1 MLARLA
7 VRSVLTRKFIRRVP
21 PLLVWVKA
29 ALTQVTLPLVF
40 SAGAPLNDT
49 SEFTQS
55 ETGKGIEMDETQM
68 MEFVGQAVADVGAL
82 LGGAM
87 VVIGDK
93 LGLYR
98 AMAGTGSVT
107 SAELAA
113 RTGTAE
119 RYVREWLSAQ
129 AARGYVTYDGGGR
142 FSLPDEHAVPLTDET
157 SPACVIGAFE
167 IALGSVYATDTIAER
182 FRSGEGFAWGAHD
195 EHVLRGC
202 ERFFRPGYLNN
213 LASAWIPALDGVEAK
228 LAAGA
233 RVADVG
239 CGHGASTLLLA
250 GAYPASAITGFDAHD
265 GSVEAARKRAAD
277 AGLAGRVRF
286 EAASATTFTGSYDL
300 VCFFDCLHDMGDPAG
315 ACAHARA
322 QLAPGGTLMLIEPF
336 AADDITGNLNPV
348 GAAYYGFSTL
358 LCTPSS
364 LSQEVGAALGAQAGE
379 ARLREIVTR
388 AGFATLRRV
397 AETPFNIV
405 LEARA

>member
-1 MLARLA
+1 
-7 VRSVLTRKFIRRVP
+7 
-21 PLLVWVKA
+21 
-29 ALTQVTLPLVF
+29 
-40 SAGAPLNDT
+40 
-49 SEFTQS
+49 
-55 ETGKGIEMDETQM
+55 MDETKM
-68 MEFVGQAVADVGAL
+68 MEFVGRAVGDVGAV

-98 AMAGTGSVT
+98 AMARAGSLT
-107 SAELAA
+107 PAELAD

-129 AARGYVTYDGGGR
+129 AARGYVSYDGDGR

-167 IALGSVYATDTIAER
+167 IAVGSVYATDTIAER
-182 FRSGEGFAWGAHD
+182 FRTGDGFAWGAHD
-195 EHVLRGC
+195 EHVLGGC

-228 LAAGA
+228 LTAGA
-233 RVADVG
+233 RIADVG

-250 GAYPASAITGFDAHD
+250 EAYPESTVVGFDAHD
-265 GSVEAARKRAAD
+265 GSVDAARKRASD
-277 AGLAGRVRF
+277 AGLADRVRF
-286 EAASATTFTGSYDL
+286 DVAAATTFSGTYDL
-300 VCFFDCLHDMGDPAG
+300 VCMFDCLHDMGDPAG
-315 ACAHARA
+315 ACAHVLDH
-322 QLAPGGTLMLIEPF
+322 LAPGGTLMLIEPF
-336 AADDITGNLNPV
+336 ANDDVADNLNPV

-379 ARLREIVTR
+379 ARLREIVTS
-388 AGFATLRRV
+388 AGFTTLKRV

-405 LEARA
+405 LEAKA

>member
-1 MLARLA
+1 
-7 VRSVLTRKFIRRVP
+7 
-21 PLLVWVKA
+21 
-29 ALTQVTLPLVF
+29 
-40 SAGAPLNDT
+40 
-49 SEFTQS
+49 
-55 ETGKGIEMDETQM
+55 MDETQM

-82 LGGAM
+82 LSGAM

-119 RYVREWLSAQ
+119 RYIREWLSAQ
-129 AARGYVTYDGGGR
+129 AARGYVTYDGEGR
-142 FSLPDEHAVPLTDET
+142 FSLPDEHAVPLTDEA

-167 IALGSVYATDTIAER
+167 IALGSVYATDKIAER
-182 FRSGEGFAWGAHD
+182 FRSGDGFAWGAHD

-213 LASAWIPALDGVEAK
+213 LASAWIPALDGVEGK

-250 GAYPASAITGFDAHD
+250 DAYPASAIAGFDAHD

-277 AGLAGRVRF
+277 AGLAERVRF
-286 EAASATTFTGSYDL
+286 EVASATTFSGTYDL

-336 AADDITGNLNPV
+336 ADDDITGNLNPV

-364 LSQEVGAALGAQAGE
+364 LSQDTGTALGAQAGE
-379 ARLREIVTR
+379 ARLREIVTS